1 MACVGEWVEV
11 RLGLFGVFTLRPVA
25 AFIGLWVGGPLLG
38 LGLLMVVGL
47 VPILIGGP
55 VARSVAPDDD
65 MPSDSTFFRRRVI
78 HIAGSVVFAG
88 TNAVGLWFGYAAYS
102 WADLGT
108 WLLWVPADTVRIA
121 LQAISFLAFWTV
133 QMSTQALNLYLVEG
147 IRLRASLRHLHEV
160 GWRNALVL
168 AGAAIA
174 LNYFGITFGVP
185 YMFLAG
191 VMLIEAYYPYKLI
204 GEQRGILLTS
214 LQMMAQAV
222 DLKDPYTSNHSQRV
236 SRYAVRLARAMGV
249 PEQEVERIRIGGLMH
264 DLGKIGVSGHI
275 IRKPGKL
282 TQDEQD
288 KMREHSKVSAD
299 IITHLEILGES
310 ADMVR
315 HHHENYDGTG
325 YPDGLKGEAIPLGSR
340 IIFVADAYDALVT
353 DRPYRKGATREEAL
367 AVIRANAGTQFDA
380 SVVNTMERIADLL

>member
-1 MACVGEWVEV
+1 
-11 RLGLFGVFTLRPVA
+11 
-25 AFIGLWVGGPLLG
+25 
-38 LGLLMVVGL
+38 
-47 VPILIGGP
+47 
-55 VARSVAPDDD
+55 
-65 MPSDSTFFRRRVI
+65 
-78 HIAGSVVFAG
+78 
-88 TNAVGLWFGYAAYS
+88 
-102 WADLGT
+102 
-108 WLLWVPADTVRIA
+108 
-121 LQAISFLAFWTV
+121 
-133 QMSTQALNLYLVEG
+133 
-147 IRLRASLRHLHEV
+147 
-160 GWRNALVL
+160 
-168 AGAAIA
+168 
-174 LNYFGITFGVP
+174 
-185 YMFLAG
+185 MFLAG